1 MKRKTLLFF
10 IKIIIA
16 ITPIKA
22 NAQPTQTMPI
32 ITIEQDSDGNYYEI
46 VTTSWDET
54 NLLRTSMQKSA
65 SKTINYKN
73 SSGEV
78 LWYVKVTGTFTYEKG
93 ISSHCTKSVV
103 SANSNNALWKIS
115 NKTCSKSGNTANA
128 SAKGTLYRG
137 TTAIRSLTKS
147 VSISCDK
154 FGNIS

>member
-1 MKRKTLLFF
+1 MKRKIILFL
-10 IKIIIA
+10 ITIA
-16 ITPIKA
+16 ISITPIKA
-22 NAQPTQTMPI
+22 NAQNLQTDTI
-32 ITIEQDSDGNYYEI
+32 ITIEQDTDGNYFEI
-46 VTTSWDET
+46 VTSSWNEI
-54 NLLRTSMQKSA
+54 NLQRTSLQKSA

-73 SSGEV
+73 SSGDV

-93 ISSHCTKSVV
+93 ISSRCTNSSV

-115 NKTCSKSGNTANA
+115 NRTCSKSGSTANA

-147 VSISCDK
+147 VSISCDN